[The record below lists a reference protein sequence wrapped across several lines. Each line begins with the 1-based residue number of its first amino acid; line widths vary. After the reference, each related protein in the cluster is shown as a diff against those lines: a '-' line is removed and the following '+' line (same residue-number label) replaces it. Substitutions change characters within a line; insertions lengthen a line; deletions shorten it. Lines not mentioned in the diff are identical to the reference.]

1 MDILKIELERAMG
14 LTGVGTVRELRERQA
29 AGEVLVRRREGSVR
43 DYPDFGARARG
54 YGGGIF

>member
-29 AGEVLVRRREGSVR
+29 AGEA
-43 DYPDFGARARG
+43 GARCKLSR
-54 YGGGIF
+54 IKSF

>member
-29 AGEVLVRRREGSVR
+29 AGEA
-43 DYPDFGARARG
+43 GAAVQAEPNK
-54 YGGGIF
+54 IFLTHP